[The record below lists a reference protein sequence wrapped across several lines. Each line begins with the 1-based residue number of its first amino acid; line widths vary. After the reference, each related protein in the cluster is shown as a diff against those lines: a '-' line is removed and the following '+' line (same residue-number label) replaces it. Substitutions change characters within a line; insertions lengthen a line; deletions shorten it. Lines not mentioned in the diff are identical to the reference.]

1 MYRDMC
7 VAVVVP
13 AHNEELL
20 VARVIET
27 APELVDHVIVVDDAS
42 TDDTSR
48 AAEAVGDPR
57 AEVHRLPEN
66 QGVGGA
72 IVHGHRRALEL
83 GCDVSVVMAGD
94 AQMDPAYL
102 PRCWTRSPTARP
114 PSPRPTGST
123 ARARSPACPGTAS
136 SATSGCRS

>member
-1 MYRDMC
+1 MYRDMR

-20 VARVIET
+20 VGTVIAT

-42 TDDTSR
+42 TDGTFQ
-48 AAEAVGDPR
+48 AAKSVDDPR
-57 AEVHRLPEN
+57 LEVHVLPEN

-72 IVHGHRRALEL
+72 IVTGHKRALEL

-102 PRCWTRSPTARP
+102 PSCSTRSPTARP
-114 PSPRPTGST
+114 SSPRPTAST
-123 ARARSPACPGTAS
+123 ARAPSRACRGTGS
-136 SATSGCRS
+136 SATSGCPS